1 MDHTGVTP
9 SVALRAPDLADLV
22 DHVLGEGPFLTV
34 YLTTEAS
41 VENAAQRSELRW
53 KDLRRDLQTQG
64 VDNAILAAV
73 DPLVGDAH
81 LHGECLVVIATR
93 DGIAHLSHQP
103 DPPVR

>member
-1 MDHTGVTP
+1 M
-9 SVALRAPDLADLV
+9 
-22 DHVLGEGPFLTV
+22 

-53 KDLRRDLQTQG
+53 KDLRRDLQSQG

-81 LHGECLVVIATR
+81 LHGECLVVIATP

-103 DPPVR
+103 DPPIRDVGSAPINRLPAMEVARSTE